1 MSFSLIATIGKRN
14 ELGKNGQ
21 LVFQLKNDKPLFEKL
36 TLNHPVLMGI
46 NTFYAL
52 PTVLEN
58 RENFVLVRTLS
69 DFFAPSLYQKLRDK
83 GIDLPELQ
91 NPDFQTKIHQNDP
104 AALKSLVEKLPKNLH
119 LLTNLD
125 GFIMNLPDDVEVFV
139 IGGGS
144 VYAQMISRCDKL
156 YLTEV
161 DATDDDA
168 DIYFPNFLHHKY
180 NRQLLAEGD
189 ENGAHYEQ
197 VLYERKT
204 NGN

>member
-21 LVFQLKNDKPLFEKL
+21 LVFRLQSANELFEKL

-46 NTFYAL
+46 NTFHSF
-52 PTVLEN
+52 PTVLKN

-69 DFFAPSLYQKLRDK
+69 DFFAPNMIQSNREK
-83 GIDLPELQ
+83 GIDPPELRD
-91 NPDFQTKIHQNDP
+91 PDFQAKVLQNDP
-104 AALKSLVEKLPKNLH
+104 AALKTLVEKLPENLH

-125 GFIMNLPDDVEVFV
+125 GFITNLPDDVEVFV

-144 VYAQMISRCDKL
+144 VYAQMISRCHKL
-156 YLTEV
+156 YLTVV

-168 DIYFPNFLHHKY
+168 DVYFPNFLHHNY
-180 NRQLLAEGD
+180 THQLLGEGD
-189 ENGAHYEQ
+189 ENGYHYQ
-197 VLYERKT
+197 HNLYERKPH
-204 NGN
+204 GN

>member
-14 ELGKNGQ
+14 ELGKNGH
-21 LVFQLKNDKPLFEKL
+21 LVFQLQCDTALFERL

-46 NTFYAL
+46 NTFRSL
-52 PTVLEN
+52 SRVLEN

-69 DFFAPSLYQKLRDK
+69 DFFAPNMIATNREK
-83 GIDLPELQ
+83 GIDPPELRD
-91 NPDFQTKIHQNDP
+91 PDFQSKVLQGDS
-104 AALKSLVEKLPKNLH
+104 AALKTLIDQLPKNLH

-125 GFIMNLPDDVEVFV
+125 GFILNLPDDVEVFV

-161 DATDDDA
+161 DATDDEA
-168 DIYFPNFLHHKY
+168 DVYFPNFLHHKY
-180 NRQLLAEGD
+180 NRQLLDEGD
-189 ENGAHYEQ
+189 ENGAHYQ
-197 VLYERKT
+197 HFLYERKT